1 MKQPKDPAKEQQ
13 DIEDEEKMKEVKG
26 AMQSKITIDDDDDE
40 EISLEYID
48 EIMKKA
54 TVDCDRDS
62 LVPEIE
68 EVIDDVDAV
77 YKSAIEF
84 PKRL

>member
-54 TVDCDRDS
+54 TARRSESKTDVHTLHS
-62 LVPEIE
+62 L
-68 EVIDDVDAV
+68 
-77 YKSAIEF
+77 KM
-84 PKRL
+84 RLTVTGTH